1 MSAVSGAGVGVGVD
15 AETGSVSAPAP
26 APAPAGTVDLVHLAD
41 ERGNRC
47 VVRVTGPSRPGS
59 HNLRAD
65 VLVSASW
72 VDARLDVHLF
82 PGDLDLWRAE
92 LLGLGPGREA
102 RIGHDRGLN
111 LVLHMIEDHSL
122 AVTVHDPDRL
132 TTALGIRPAEDW
144 IEAHCRR
151 AEEVRRVWPQIC

>member
-1 MSAVSGAGVGVGVD
+1 MSAVSGAGAGVGAGAV
-15 AETGSVSAPAP
+15 VSAA
-26 APAPAGTVDLVHLAD
+26 AAAASVGAVDLVHLAD

-72 VDARLDVHLF
+72 VDARLDVYLF
-82 PGDLDLWRAE
+82 PGDLDLWQAA

-132 TTALGIRPAEDW
+132 TTALAIRPAEDW
-144 IEAHCRR
+144 IEDHCRR

>member
-1 MSAVSGAGVGVGVD
+1 MSAVSGAGADAGVD
-15 AETGSVSAPAP
+15 AGTVSAP

-72 VDARLDVHLF
+72 VDARLDVYLF
-82 PGDLDLWRAE
+82 PGDLDLWQAALLE
-92 LLGLGPGREA
+92 LAPGRDA

-111 LVLHMIEDHSL
+111 LVLHMIEDRSL

-132 TTALGIRPAEDW
+132 TTALGMRPEEEW
-144 IEAHCRR
+144 IEDHCRR

>member
-1 MSAVSGAGVGVGVD
+1 MSAVSGAGAGVGAGAV
-15 AETGSVSAPAP
+15 VSAA
-26 APAPAGTVDLVHLAD
+26 AAAASASVGAVDLVHLAD

-72 VDARLDVHLF
+72 VDARLDVYLF
-82 PGDLDLWRAE
+82 PGDLDLWQAA
-92 LLGLGPGREA
+92 LLELGPGREA

-111 LVLHMIEDHSL
+111 LVLHMIEDRSL

-132 TTALGIRPAEDW
+132 TTALGMRPEEDW
-144 IEAHCRR
+144 IEDHCRR
-151 AEEVRRVWPQIC
+151 AEEVRRVWPRIC

>member
-1 MSAVSGAGVGVGVD
+1 MSAVSGAGAGVD
-15 AETGSVSAPAP
+15 AGTGSASVSAA
-26 APAPAGTVDLVHLAD
+26 AAAPAGAVDLVHLAD

-72 VDARLDVHLF
+72 LDARLDVYLF
-82 PGDLDLWRAE
+82 PGDLDLWQAA
-92 LLGLGPGREA
+92 LLELGPGREA

-111 LVLHMIEDHSL
+111 LVLHMLEDRSL

-132 TTALGIRPAEDW
+132 TTALGMRPEEEW
-144 IEAHCRR
+144 IEDHQSR

>member
-1 MSAVSGAGVGVGVD
+1 MSAVSGAGAGVNAG
-15 AETGSVSAPAP
+15 TGSASVS

-82 PGDLDLWRAE
+82 PGDLDLWQAA
-92 LLGLGPGREA
+92 LLELGPGREA

-111 LVLHMIEDHSL
+111 LVLHMLEDHSL

-132 TTALGIRPAEDW
+132 TTALAIRPAEDW
-144 IEAHCRR
+144 IEGHCRR
-151 AEEVRRVWPQIC
+151 AEEVRRVWPRIR

>member
-1 MSAVSGAGVGVGVD
+1 MSAVSGAGAGVD
-15 AETGSVSAPAP
+15 AGTGSASVSAA
-26 APAPAGTVDLVHLAD
+26 APAGAVDLVHLAD

-72 VDARLDVHLF
+72 LDARLDVYLF
-82 PGDLDLWRAE
+82 PGDLDLWQAA
-92 LLGLGPGREA
+92 LLELGPGREA

-111 LVLHMIEDHSL
+111 LVLHMLEDRSL

-132 TTALGIRPAEDW
+132 TTALGMRPEEEW
-144 IEAHCRR
+144 IEDHQSR